1 MTLDDMVY
9 VFDTS
14 ILVHAVRNT
23 TLFQAIEQKLETKIH
38 LHSAFISEVTVG
50 EMLSL
55 SLQLNWGKDK
65 KQKMEDMLHGFSKV
79 LISYTEI
86 MEVYATIDAYSKNR
100 HPEFSLPLGIP
111 ARKMGKNDLWIAA
124 TATVLDATLLTS
136 DNDFGHL
143 SPRFF
148 QVENVGKWQV

>member
-1 MTLDDMVY
+1 MVY

-23 TLFQAIEQKLETKIH
+23 ALFQSIEKKIEVEIPMQ
-38 LHSAFISEVTVG
+38 SAFISEVSVG

-55 SLQLNWGKDK
+55 SLQFRWGKEK
-65 KQKMEDMLHGFSKV
+65 KNKMEAVLHGFSKV
-79 LISYTEI
+79 LISYAEI
-86 MEVYATIDAYSKNR
+86 METYAIIDTYSKNR
-100 HPEFSLPLGIP
+100 HPEIPIPPGTP

-124 TATVLDATLLTS
+124 TTADLEATLLTT
-136 DNDFGHL
+136 DNDFEHL

-148 QVENVGKWQV
+148 QVENVGKWQL